1 MDILEAWNKENV
13 CMILRI
19 DFYDDIFFFLSWAHE
34 DMDLKKWVLIA
45 EEKCWMKK
53 SKLSFFK
60 MHD

>member
-34 DMDLKKWVLIA
+34 DMDVQFKEMSINSGGKMLN
-45 EEKCWMKK
+45 EEK
-53 SKLSFFK
+53 
-60 MHD
+60 